1 MAASERLFQLLDT
14 PTGPKEIE
22 NPVHLPKISGKIEFQ
37 NVWFTYDEGVTSDTL
52 ANLEYEPNWILRDIS
67 FTVEAGQ
74 TVAVVGP
81 TGSGKTTLINLLLRF
96 YEIQK
101 GRILLD
107 GVNIHDLPLDELR
120 KSIGLV
126 LQDVFLFSGSVY
138 RNITLGNEVISD
150 QMVHDSAQQIGADS
164 FIERLSDGYNHDV
177 KERGAGLSHGQRQL
191 LSFARAVAYNPA
203 VLVLDEAT
211 SSIDT
216 ESEELIQ
223 NALDKM
229 FDGRSSIVIAHRLST
244 IQNADQILVVHKGV
258 LREKGNHQELLNM
271 NGLYR
276 RLYELQYKEQ
286 EIDLD

>member
-1 MAASERLFQLLDT
+1 
-14 PTGPKEIE
+14 
-22 NPVHLPKISGKIEFQ
+22 
-37 NVWFTYDEGVTSDTL
+37 
-52 ANLEYEPNWILRDIS
+52 
-67 FTVEAGQ
+67 
-74 TVAVVGP
+74 
-81 TGSGKTTLINLLLRF
+81 LLRF

>member
-1 MAASERLFQLLDT
+1 
-14 PTGPKEIE
+14 
-22 NPVHLPKISGKIEFQ
+22 
-37 NVWFTYDEGVTSDTL
+37 
-52 ANLEYEPNWILRDIS
+52 
-67 FTVEAGQ
+67 
-74 TVAVVGP
+74 
-81 TGSGKTTLINLLLRF
+81 
-96 YEIQK
+96 
-101 GRILLD
+101 
-107 GVNIHDLPLDELR
+107 LPLDELR